1 MLRGSFNSDND
12 PNRDRLIHS
21 NNDEDLDLDDDVE
34 DSSVFSTFYKK
45 SRSQKSEDSPKL
57 FSASEEEDQEPD
69 NEADSV
75 SSSPPSIPYVADDG
89 PPESSDNDNDEGSLD
104 DSAFPL
110 FISFKAN
117 DPNQTISDALR
128 EKKEEL
134 QTSEDSGELL
144 DDDFLDDY
152 HYEMPEIQFPAD
164 SSNGTNSDFDNFDD
178 DFDDPY
184 NVPLDDITVPIFK
197 PVSQD
202 AIIEA
207 AKQDELSVDDSSDH
221 SDPTTQSPTVDVL
234 TLDDELLIDNNLSD
248 TNDVIEDDDAIDETN
263 SSSNE
268 LGFIP
273 VVESVSNTA
282 DPTDYLDD
290 TIAPASDDYDS
301 IFENNSKS
309 EDSSLSIEQDEF
321 SINNEELADPIKTHS
336 TDLIDSDDGDISH
349 EGEVI
354 DEFLQDEPV
363 ALVESNATDE
373 AFPEV
378 PGSNPDNSLLS
389 GFQNDEKLIETSNS
403 AEEILD
409 DSMSQAN
416 SISDSLKDASKDLR
430 EDLSNKPISTDTE
443 EITVAEAL
451 QDEGFPVFKVSKA
464 DTDEVDFIPLDIPDT
479 TSSDLT
485 EPSERP
491 GRNYSNRSEKRAEAL
506 ANTASSTATATTAAE
521 RRSSSSSRAQRI
533 SNSDA
538 SSRPGTSRYS
548 AAQQMGTVAPL
559 PPRITKRKKRSGN
572 IKGILIFLLIIALI
586 VAIWQL
592 WSILDLGSFF
602 KDTFSGSNETVSST
616 YHPTSISSSTVDSSA
631 DSSENSATSA
641 TTAAPSATPVPS
653 KEATPTPTA
662 TATPTPS
669 PTPEPTAT
677 PVPTPSPTPVIV
689 LEKTRF
695 STYVSDGKTDGSTAF
710 FNLNF
715 DNTGG
720 KASSFNASI
729 MQFTLTY
736 NTSVTIDNVY
746 SDYFTFVPK
755 EGSKNVFIATP
766 NNDTVIP
773 KNGEVAVGIT
783 AESTGD
789 NVSTFKVVYYI
800 EYN

>member
-1 MLRGSFNSDND
+1 
-12 PNRDRLIHS
+12 
-21 NNDEDLDLDDDVE
+21 
-34 DSSVFSTFYKK
+34 
-45 SRSQKSEDSPKL
+45 
-57 FSASEEEDQEPD
+57 
-69 NEADSV
+69 
-75 SSSPPSIPYVADDG
+75 
-89 PPESSDNDNDEGSLD
+89 
-104 DSAFPL
+104 
-110 FISFKAN
+110 
-117 DPNQTISDALR
+117 
-128 EKKEEL
+128 
-134 QTSEDSGELL
+134 
-144 DDDFLDDY
+144 
-152 HYEMPEIQFPAD
+152 
-164 SSNGTNSDFDNFDD
+164 
-178 DFDDPY
+178 
-184 NVPLDDITVPIFK
+184 
-197 PVSQD
+197 
-202 AIIEA
+202 
-207 AKQDELSVDDSSDH
+207 
-221 SDPTTQSPTVDVL
+221 
-234 TLDDELLIDNNLSD
+234 
-248 TNDVIEDDDAIDETN
+248 
-263 SSSNE
+263 
-268 LGFIP
+268 
-273 VVESVSNTA
+273 
-282 DPTDYLDD
+282 
-290 TIAPASDDYDS
+290 
-301 IFENNSKS
+301 
-309 EDSSLSIEQDEF
+309 
-321 SINNEELADPIKTHS
+321 
-336 TDLIDSDDGDISH
+336 
-349 EGEVI
+349 
-354 DEFLQDEPV
+354 
-363 ALVESNATDE
+363 
-373 AFPEV
+373 
-378 PGSNPDNSLLS
+378 
-389 GFQNDEKLIETSNS
+389 
-403 AEEILD
+403 
-409 DSMSQAN
+409 
-416 SISDSLKDASKDLR
+416 
-430 EDLSNKPISTDTE
+430 
-443 EITVAEAL
+443 
-451 QDEGFPVFKVSKA
+451 
-464 DTDEVDFIPLDIPDT
+464 
-479 TSSDLT
+479 
-485 EPSERP
+485 
-491 GRNYSNRSEKRAEAL
+491 
-506 ANTASSTATATTAAE
+506 
-521 RRSSSSSRAQRI
+521 
-533 SNSDA
+533 
-538 SSRPGTSRYS
+538 
-548 AAQQMGTVAPL
+548 MGTVAPL